1 MLFSKAQA
9 SKTAGDTA
17 FMILF
22 AVCFC
27 HLLNDTPILGGAG
40 DTMQSMLPAIYPLLK
55 EELNLSFVEIGL
67 LTLNLQITSSV
78 IQPLVG
84 IYADKHHHSWQLA
97 VGMLFTFT
105 GIFILSMAICGSPIV

>member
-27 HLLNDTPILGGAG
+27 HLLNDT
-40 DTMQSMLPAIYPLLK
+40 MQSMLPAIYPPV
-55 EELNLSFVEIGL
+55 SYTH
-67 LTLNLQITSSV
+67 LTLPTI
-78 IQPLVG
+78 
-84 IYADKHHHSWQLA
+84 A
-97 VGMLFTFT
+97 
-105 GIFILSMAICGSPIV
+105 